1 MKVFFPIFA
10 LISVSRGV
18 YTPKKMDVHFHL
30 HWWFPNETHSV
41 LPFASG
47 HMCRE
52 HKKTRCLVSLWET
65 GFPCSR
71 DELPLLAIV
80 ILFLHF
86 WFPSLIRASHR
97 ALSFHFGNTS
107 ITERSIPVVLTAYV
121 GGFLSINSALHPTV
135 CIPQRAWPSLPPK
148 QVSKSFREVLRDR
161 ACT

>member
-1 MKVFFPIFA
+1 MKVFFLFFA

-18 YTPKKMDVHFHL
+18 YTPKKWMSIFTFIDG
-30 HWWFPNETHSV
+30 FPIKLIV
-41 LPFASG
+41 F
-47 HMCRE
+47 CRSPPGICAVST
-52 HKKTRCLVSLWET
+52 KKTRCLVSLWET